1 MTDTTYQGRPI
12 RRAAILGAGESGVGA
27 ALLCKKQGI
36 EAFLSD
42 HGAIKPQHMAELD
55 AASVPYEQ
63 GQHTAERI
71 LDSDIIIKSPGIPND
86 APMVLDAAAKGIPV
100 VSEIEFAYLFL
111 PAGTR
116 LVAITGSNGKTTTT
130 MLATHLLRCCG
141 HDAAAC
147 GNIGVSLARLAAC
160 EPHAVYVI
168 ELSSFQLDNM
178 YTFHPDVAV
187 LLNITPD
194 HLDRYGHKMEN
205 YIAAKLRVFQNL
217 GPSDLAVY
225 WAGDPVVAPRIG
237 ALGIAA
243 QLCPFADGHD
253 AAIEAKDGVIIGSSA
268 GAPFRIPVAGIA
280 ARGTHN
286 LLNAMAATAACAK
299 LGMDAAAVAEGLRT
313 FAPVEHRLED
323 VATIDGVHYVND
335 SKATNVNSTYYALIA
350 MTTPTVLILG
360 GKDKG
365 NDYSEILPLVKEKVR
380 AIVAMGLHNEK
391 ITEYFGSNGI
401 PVADT
406 HSLDDAIAAC
416 RAAARPGDTVLL
428 SPCCASFDLFTS
440 YEDRGRRFKAAV
452 RALAPAQ

>member
-1 MTDTTYQGRPI
+1 MTETIYQGRTL
-12 RRAAILGAGESGVGA
+12 RRVSILGAGESGIGTA
-27 ALLCKKQGI
+27 MLCKKHGI
-36 EAFLSD
+36 EVFLSD
-42 HGAIKPQHMAELD
+42 HGTIADKHVAELEG
-55 AASVPYEQ
+55 AGIPYEQ
-63 GQHTAERI
+63 GQHSVERI
-71 LDSDIIIKSPGIPND
+71 FAADIVVKSPGIPND
-86 APMVLDAAAKGIPV
+86 APIIKDAVAKGIPV

-130 MLATHLLRCCG
+130 MLTTHLLRCCG

-147 GNIGVSLARLAAC
+147 GNIGVSLARLVAD

-178 YTFHPDVAV
+178 YTFHPDVAM

-194 HLDRYGHKMEN
+194 HLDRYDHKMEN

-225 WAGDPVVAPRIG
+225 WADDPVVAPRITG
-237 ALGIAA
+237 MGIRAR
-243 QLCPFADGHD
+243 LCTFADGH
-253 AAIEAKDGVIIGSSA
+253 AATVEACDGVIHDGIG
-268 GAPFRIPVAGIA
+268 GMDIPVAGIA
-280 ARGTHN
+280 TRGTHN
-286 LLNAMAATAACAK
+286 LLNAMAAIAACAK
-299 LGMDAAAVAEGLRT
+299 IGARAEAVAEGLKT

-323 VATIDGVHYVND
+323 VATIDGVHYIND

-365 NDYSEILPLVKEKVR
+365 NDYSEILPLVKEKVHD
-380 AIVAMGLHNEK
+380 IVAMGLHNEK
-391 ITEYFGSNGI
+391 IIEYFTANGI

-406 HSLDDAIAAC
+406 HSLDDALAAC
-416 RAAARPGDTVLL
+416 RAVARSGDTVLL

-452 RALAPAQ
+452 HALAPAN